1 MTTSQ
6 QILNQLS
13 ELADATIAEHSSRF
27 FKSGVGEYGEGDKF
41 WGIRVPALRQIAK
54 QNVATPLDEI
64 VTLLYHDHHE
74 TRLLAVFM
82 LVQIYEKNKK
92 SPDIQQQVFDLYLQH
107 SKQFNNWDLVDSSAH
122 KICGPHLYNQKKVNQ
137 EIDKQDRSILYTYAK
152 SDNIWQ
158 RRIAMMTT
166 YYFIKRDDY
175 QDAFALAKILL
186 NDQHD
191 LIHKIVGWMLREVGN
206 RNLMAEREFLNQHYQ
221 DMPRTMLRYAIEK
234 FDKPIRH
241 QYLKGLI

>member
-64 VTLLYHDHHE
+64 VALLYHDHHE

-92 SPDIQQQVFDLYLQH
+92 SPDIQLQVFDLYLQH

-152 SDNIWQ
+152 SDNLWQ

-175 QDAFALAKILL
+175 QDTFALAKILL

-234 FDKPIRH
+234 FEKPLRQ

>member
-1 MTTSQ
+1 MGMLMTTSQ
-6 QILNQLS
+6 KIINQLS
-13 ELADATIAEHSSRF
+13 ELADPKIAEHSSRF

-54 QNVATPLDEI
+54 QSVATPLDEI

-82 LVQIYEKNKK
+82 LVQKYEKNKK
-92 SPDIQQQVFDLYLQH
+92 SPEVQKQIYNLYLQH

-122 KICGPHLYNQKKVNQ
+122 KICGPHLFNKQIHN
-137 EIDKQDRSILYTYAK
+137 QDRTILYQYAK
-152 SDNIWQ
+152 SDNLWQ

-175 QDAFALAKILL
+175 EDTFVLAKVLL

-206 RNLMAEREFLNQHYQ
+206 RNLTAECEFLNQHYQ
-221 DMPRTMLRYAIEK
+221 NMPRTMLRYAIEK
-234 FDKPIRH
+234 FDKPLRQ
-241 QYLKGLI
+241 QYLKGLV